1 MGKLPRGNRSPCCR
15 QRDGRFQVAP
25 VPWESIYASSHET
38 QFGQEATLA
47 QVACRPSGCRL
58 RSVTG
63 RRRGNDA
70 NLVIGQADQPPLF
83 ALTP

>member
-38 QFGQEATLA
+38 QFGQFRTFDNYVRIVDNPKMSA
-47 QVACRPSGCRL
+47 RL
-58 RSVTG
+58 RP
-63 RRRGNDA
+63 
-70 NLVIGQADQPPLF
+70 QPVVFLS
-83 ALTP
+83 LNT